1 MDARKQIGLQGE
13 KEAASFL
20 RQRGYKI
27 IDHRARI
34 LNGDIDIIAL
44 DNRTVVFVEV
54 RSRTNT
60 KHGHPVETINS
71 RKKRRIVY
79 LANAYIKQHKL
90 KNCSY
95 RIDVVTVLFVK
106 SDSRQKTWWLW
117 RFKKRPL
124 IEHFQNAFDSNA

>member
-1 MDARKQIGLQGE
+1 VDARKQIGLQGE

-20 RQRGYKI
+20 SQRGYKI

-54 RSRTNT
+54 RSRTST
-60 KHGHPVETINS
+60 KNGHPVETIDL
-71 RKKRRIVY
+71 RKKRRIIS
-79 LANAYIKQHKL
+79 LANAYIKQHRM

-106 SDSRQKTWWLW
+106 SESHRKTWWLW
-117 RFKKRPL
+117 RAKNRPI
-124 IEHFQNAFDSNA
+124 IEHFQNAFESNA

>member
-54 RSRTNT
+54 RSRTST
-60 KHGHPVETINS
+60 RHGHPVETIDL
-71 RKKRRIVY
+71 RKKRRIIS
-79 LANAYIKQHKL
+79 LANAYIKQHRM
-90 KNCSY
+90 KNYSY

-106 SDSRQKTWWLW
+106 SESHRKTWWSW
-117 RFKKRPL
+117 RAKNRPI
-124 IEHFQNAFDSNA
+124 IEHFQNAFESNA